1 MATGAATR
9 HDTFCNATS
18 DAVVSIGGVS
28 GDMSTILKVHGI
40 TTITTL
46 ADSLGCTD
54 ETKLSTL
61 LSVHLDHPALVNC
74 STTSYPDL
82 HVERP
87 QHPLNLPFCKI
98 TISARGMENTP
109 ERRPDLPTKLQYN
122 WLAVFSIPDLP
133 TELPYSLLTV
143 FRGYRAG
150 KLHYYDDDLECY
162 LDPPTKLRYSWLTT
176 FQVSKAGLLQ
186 SLLNTTQNYDYLYM
200 QRSTLGL
207 RIPCD

>member
-1 MATGAATR
+1 
-9 HDTFCNATS
+9 
-18 DAVVSIGGVS
+18 
-28 GDMSTILKVHGI
+28 MSTNLEVHAI
-40 TTITTL
+40 TTRADSITTL

-98 TISARGMENTP
+98 TISARGMENTL

-186 SLLNTTQNYDYLYM
+186 SLLNSTQNYDYLYM

>member
-1 MATGAATR
+1 
-9 HDTFCNATS
+9 
-18 DAVVSIGGVS
+18 
-28 GDMSTILKVHGI
+28 MSTNLEVHG
-40 TTITTL
+40 ITTL

-54 ETKLSTL
+54 ETNLSTV
-61 LSVHLDHPALVNC
+61 LSVHLDHPVLVNC
-74 STTSYPDL
+74 STTNYPDL
-82 HVERP
+82 HVGRP
-87 QHPLNLPFCKI
+87 QDPLDLPLCKT
-98 TISARGMENTP
+98 TISTPRIENTL

-122 WLAVFSIPDLP
+122 WLTVFSIPDLP

-176 FQVSKAGLLQ
+176 FQGSKAGLLQ

-200 QRSTLGL
+200 QRSTRGL
-207 RIPCD
+207 RIPRD